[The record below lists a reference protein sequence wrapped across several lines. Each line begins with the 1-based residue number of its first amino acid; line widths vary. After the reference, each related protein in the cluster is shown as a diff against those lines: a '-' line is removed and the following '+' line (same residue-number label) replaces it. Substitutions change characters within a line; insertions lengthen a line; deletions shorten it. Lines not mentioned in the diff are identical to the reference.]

1 MDLQLSRG
9 IFEKY
14 LKKLRISRVNILR
27 LPKKNFIFNEGDLKM
42 AVFCVAQQVFER
54 LPGICFGVLVAKG
67 INNMA

>member
-1 MDLQLSRG
+1 
-9 IFEKY
+9 
-14 LKKLRISRVNILR
+14 
-27 LPKKNFIFNEGDLKM
+27 M